1 LIVCFVGGIGGIDY
15 HHLVFKIIL
24 VINIADILLTCAPG
38 NQSINQSINLALP
51 KTKTRNEKS
60 NGHIFM

>member
-24 VINIADILLTCAPG
+24 VINIADIPLTCAAG
-38 NQSINQSINLALP
+38 NQSINQSI
-51 KTKTRNEKS
+51 
-60 NGHIFM
+60 